1 MAEHLCE
8 VGLAICH
15 RCEQSFH
22 HTPVAGVAAFDA
34 DFRGEPFLQCVL
46 IETRE
51 VADGGLGFID
61 RFLRSLLGLKAIQ
74 SELAA

>member
-1 MAEHLCE
+1 MAEYLRE

-15 RCEQSFH
+15 RFEQFFH

-51 VADGGLGFID
+51 VAEGGLGCGDGSFRIVV
-61 RFLRSLLGLKAIQ
+61 Q
-74 SELAA
+74 QWQ